1 MTDALS
7 PLVISLGGS
16 ILVPDGINQ
25 ETILHIRQLVEYCK
39 KVQRSLIIV
48 VGGGAPAR
56 MYQEALRHAGI
67 NESEVLDW
75 MGISATHMN
84 AQFIAATLGYRTQ
97 AIVTSCDTFEFAGE
111 PLVIAGGWKPGW
123 STDYVAVYL
132 AKACGAQQVLNVSNI
147 PYVYEQDPRVVPDA
161 KYFTQLSWKEYS
173 ALIPEVWSPGLSS
186 PFDPIASRFAETHG
200 LEVIILSGKEIT
212 EIPKYLQTQI
222 YQGTRIH
229 P

>member
-1 MTDALS
+1 MTGAFS

-16 ILVPDGINQ
+16 ILVPDSINQ
-25 ETILHIRQLVEYCK
+25 ETVRHIRELVEYCK
-39 KVQRSLIIV
+39 QIKRPLIIV

-67 NESEVLDW
+67 HESKVLDW

-84 AQFIAATLGYRTQ
+84 ARFIAAALEYDTQ
-97 AIVTSCDTFEFAGE
+97 AIVTSCDTFVFAGE

-132 AKACGAQQVLNVSNI
+132 AKVCGAREVLNVSNI

-161 KYFTQLSWKEYS
+161 KYFTQLSWREYL

-212 EIPKYLQTQI
+212 QIPNYIDTQT